1 MSEKSRAAFLLREE
15 KINEE
20 TSTKILS
27 AETSQQLM
35 GNNEE
40 KQGEISLEEKRYN
53 YAQQNYLFNLLWL
66 HSTETVNYELFSM
79 QRL

>member
-27 AETSQQLM
+27 AETS
-35 GNNEE
+35 
-40 KQGEISLEEKRYN
+40 
-53 YAQQNYLFNLLWL
+53 
-66 HSTETVNYELFSM
+66 
-79 QRL
+79 